1 MDTPHSDLEA
11 IRQILADLT
20 ARVYRIERRLQMDSA
35 TVETP
40 AVDQLRQAPP
50 AETASIP
57 MQAETQVPRV
67 ARDDSFVRKDRVA
80 RDNSVT
86 PARAAHSAPTPY
98 AVRAQPDSDLESRIG
113 SHWLNRIGIA
123 ALLIGIS
130 YFLKFAFDNNWI
142 GPAGRVTIGLLA
154 GIAMVAWS
162 ERFRTKGYQAFSYSL
177 KAVGIGAMYLSLW
190 AAFQVYGLIPNSVA
204 FVMMLTVTAATT
216 AMAWAQDAQILAAF
230 ALIGGF
236 STPILLS
243 TGQNREIALFT
254 YVAILDLATLVLV
267 AFKPWRRLL
276 IMSYAG
282 TLLLYIGWY
291 SSFYTRSQL
300 NPTLA
305 FATLF
310 FAIFAIAPLITL
322 QPEREP
328 PLFASM
334 PAVVAFVNA
343 GVYFLQAYA
352 MIQEVDK
359 TYMAWFALALAAVYV
374 VLSRQVHNRT
384 SAPGA
389 SERLHFLHLALA
401 IGFITIAIPIR
412 LDAHWIT
419 IGWFVEAGVLL
430 WVANRLQSD
439 FLNIFALGALAL
451 GVVRLLLIDNFYTT
465 QLIFNLRMATYAV
478 AVAVLGAVAWY
489 ASRREDDSA
498 RAVAAVAVVA
508 LNVLALIA
516 LTREVA
522 DYYSRQM
529 TAVRPAQPMPA
540 QSMPAQPMQSATAY
554 YYTDLRRIDIE
565 RDFTYSALW
574 MAYGAM
580 LMVIGFLRR
589 SAFVRWQA
597 LILIAATVVKVFVY
611 DVSQLDRGYR
621 IVSFIVLGVLLLAI
635 SFVYQRDWLQLS
647 ARSAARHKIESD
659 AGV

>member
-20 ARVYRIERRLQMDSA
+20 TRVYRIERRLQMDVQPVEARPGAVEPPPPKASGETSA
-35 TVETP
+35 V
-40 AVDQLRQAPP
+40 
-50 AETASIP
+50 P

-67 ARDDSFVRKDRVA
+67 AREHRAERARTPVA
-80 RDNSVT
+80 RAPYSP
-86 PARAAHSAPTPY
+86 PAQS
-98 AVRAQPDSDLESRIG
+98 DSDLESRIG

-154 GIAMVAWS
+154 GIAIVAWS
-162 ERFRTKGYQAFSYSL
+162 ERFRSKGYKAFSYSL

-190 AAFQVYGLIPNSVA
+190 AAFQVYALVPSSAA
-204 FVMMLTVTAATT
+204 FVMMLAVTTATA

-230 ALIGGF
+230 ALVGGF
-236 STPILLS
+236 STPLLLS
-243 TGQNREIALFT
+243 TGQNREVALFT
-254 YVAILDLATLVLV
+254 YVAILDLAALALV

-291 SSFYTRSQL
+291 SGFYTRSQL
-300 NPTLA
+300 SLTLG

-310 FAIFAIAPLITL
+310 FSLFAIAPLITL
-322 QPEREP
+322 QPEGEP
-328 PLFASM
+328 PLFASV

-359 TYMAWFALALAAVYV
+359 TYMAWFALALAAIYIM
-374 VLSRQVHNRT
+374 LSRQVHHRT
-384 SAPGA
+384 IAPGA

-401 IGFITIAIPIR
+401 IGFITVAIPIR

-430 WVANRLQSD
+430 WVANRIKSD
-439 FLNIFALGALAL
+439 FLNSFALGALVL
-451 GVVRLLLIDNFYTT
+451 GVVRLLFIDDFQTT
-465 QLIFNLRMATYAV
+465 QLVFNLRMATYAV

-489 ASRREDDSA
+489 ASKREDDSA
-498 RAVAAVAVVA
+498 RTVAAVAVVA

-522 DYYSRQM
+522 DYYPRQM
-529 TAVRPAQPMPA
+529 AAVRPARPMPA
-540 QSMPAQPMQSATAY
+540 RPMQSATAY
-554 YYTDLRRIDIE
+554 YYTDLHRIDIE
-565 RDFTYSALW
+565 RDFTYSTLW

-580 LMVIGFLRR
+580 LMIIGFMRR
-589 SAFVRWQA
+589 SSFVRWQA
-597 LILIAATVVKVFVY
+597 LILIAATIVKVFVY

-647 ARSAARHKIESD
+647 TGSASRQKIESD
-659 AGV
+659 AGA